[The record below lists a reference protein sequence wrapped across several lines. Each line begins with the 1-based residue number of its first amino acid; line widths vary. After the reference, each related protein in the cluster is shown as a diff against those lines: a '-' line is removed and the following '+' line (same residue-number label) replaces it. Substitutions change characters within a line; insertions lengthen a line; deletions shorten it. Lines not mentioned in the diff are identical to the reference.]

1 MAGDRQAPSGSA
13 FDPWPQFWVHEVVS
27 SGSLTV
33 TGRCW
38 FAPVT
43 TGTVFT
49 ALTAPGRHRSPAAAP
64 CRLPVEEISVYGRLI
79 GELDQDVSAR
89 LVLSGEIPPALAP
102 GSVLIATASQ
112 EDGRWRRAGS
122 LWTRASTATMPA
134 DARGGT
140 AHAGVPNDP
149 SNQGQDSQLCALSE
163 GHSTGVPSAPNGGYL
178 RGRWFLLVTPGAHP
192 ERGPGPRR
200 PPCAAAA

>member
-1 MAGDRQAPSGSA
+1 MAGGRQAPSGTA

-43 TGTVFT
+43 AGTVFT
-49 ALTAPGRHRSPAAAP
+49 ALTAPGRHRRPAAVP
-64 CRLPVEEISVYGRLI
+64 CRLPVEEISAYGRLI

-89 LVLSGEIPPALAP
+89 LVLSGDIPPALGP

-112 EDGRWRRAGS
+112 EAGRWRRAGS
-122 LWTRASTATMPA
+122 LWIRASTATMPA
-134 DARGGT
+134 DARDDT

-149 SNQGQDSQLCALSE
+149 SNRGPDSQLCALFE
-163 GHSTGVPSAPNGGYL
+163 GHSTRVPSAQIGG
-178 RGRWFLLVTPGAHP
+178 LVRVRSVTRKLPAGTFA
-192 ERGPGPRR
+192 
-200 PPCAAAA
+200 